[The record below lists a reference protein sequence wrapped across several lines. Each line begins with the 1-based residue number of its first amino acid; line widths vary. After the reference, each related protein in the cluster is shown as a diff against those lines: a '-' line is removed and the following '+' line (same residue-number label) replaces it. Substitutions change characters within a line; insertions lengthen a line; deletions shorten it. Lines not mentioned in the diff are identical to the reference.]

1 MPIDSKISREQDKPS
16 KAIIIICLI
25 IAAEFIFGLPYHVLR
40 YFRPTMLEVF
50 DLSNTNIGDAFGI
63 YGITALLSYFPSGVI
78 ADHFSARKLMSL
90 SLFTTALG
98 GVYFATIPGKLGLT
112 ILFGYWGIT
121 TILFFWAGM
130 LRATREWGGKLA
142 QGRAFGFLEGGR
154 GLAGAGA
161 ATVAVFFLSLILP
174 TDIESIS
181 NIQRTQAI
189 KAVIYFY
196 AILTFGTAML
206 VWFFVP
212 DTQISEPTS
221 HRFSGITKVLRN
233 RLAWLQAIIVV
244 CAYCG
249 YRGLDFYT
257 LYGTDVLGMNE
268 VSAARLVS
276 YSTFLRPV
284 AAVGA
289 GFLADRFTS
298 KRVIG
303 SAFTLLVFS
312 YIILVL
318 LSPTP
323 NISIIICTNLFFTFF
338 SVYALR
344 AVYFALFE
352 ETNIAACLTG
362 TTVGL
367 ISVVGFAPD
376 IFFNS
381 IVGRILD
388 ASPGIKGFHH
398 FYLFL
403 CLFAASGIIATL
415 FLAHISK
422 RQSPAFSRVDNS

>member
-1 MPIDSKISREQDKPS
+1 MPYMPIDSNISREQDQPS
-16 KAIIIICLI
+16 RAMVIICLI
-25 IAAEFIFGLPYHVLR
+25 VAGEFIFGLPYHVLR

-50 DLSNTNIGDAFGI
+50 DLSNTNIGDAFGV

-112 ILFGYWGIT
+112 ILFGYWGVT

-142 QGRAFGFLEGGR
+142 QGRAFGLLEGGR

-161 ATVAVFFLSLILP
+161 ATVAVFFLSLILSN
-174 TDIESIS
+174 DIESIS

-196 AILTFGTAML
+196 ALLTLGTAVL
-206 VWFFVP
+206 IWFYIP
-212 DTQISEPTS
+212 DTQIAKPTS
-221 HRFSGITKVLRN
+221 HRFPGVIKVVRN

-268 VSAARLVS
+268 VDAARLVS
-276 YSTFLRPV
+276 YSTYLRPV

-289 GFLADRFTS
+289 GFLADRFTT
-298 KRVIG
+298 KKVIG
-303 SAFTLLVFS
+303 SAFTLLLFS
-312 YIILVL
+312 YIMLVL
-318 LSPTP
+318 LSPGP
-323 NISIIICTNLFFTFF
+323 KVSNIISINLFFTFF
-338 SVYALR
+338 AVYALR
-344 AVYFALFE
+344 GVYFALFE
-352 ETNIAACLTG
+352 ETNIAGSLTG

-403 CLFAASGIIATL
+403 CLFAAMGIIATL
-415 FLAHISK
+415 LLAHRSK
-422 RQSPAFSRVDNS
+422 KTLSGIQHD